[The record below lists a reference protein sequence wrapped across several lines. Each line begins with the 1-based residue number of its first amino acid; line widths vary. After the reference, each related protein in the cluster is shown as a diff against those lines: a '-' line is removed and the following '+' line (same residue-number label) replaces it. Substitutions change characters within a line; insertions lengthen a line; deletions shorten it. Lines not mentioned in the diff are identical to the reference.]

1 MHLSPADLPPAD
13 LPPTDSAMPPRLLLF
28 VGPGL
33 QPEAELATLLA
44 RSGWRCWW
52 LADAAAALQAAAH
65 ARFDALVLGAPAMG
79 GPPVRQ
85 IETLR
90 QTLACTVLVVAPRHD
105 EVDEIIALELGADA
119 YLAGPLAPRRLHA
132 HLTALMR
139 QRPVAQ
145 PDRAQ
150 LRLGEWTLDSA
161 AQRLAHDD
169 GRHVGLTAVQAG
181 LLLALAAEAG
191 RVVPRAALALAAGP
205 DKALHCRSVD
215 VYVARLRRRLRE
227 GRVDGLAI
235 DGVRGLGYTLSLA
248 PSPRQPA
255 SDLAWWPRSSALP
268 QALVQPGVE
277 TS

>member
-1 MHLSPADLPPAD
+1 MH
-13 LPPTDSAMPPRLLLF
+13 LPPTDLHPVDTAVPPRLLLF

-33 QPEAELATLLA
+33 QPEPELSALLA

-52 LADAAAALQAAAH
+52 LADATAALQAAAH
-65 ARFDALVLGAPAMG
+65 ARFDALVLAAAAMG

-90 QTLACTVLVVAPRHD
+90 QALACPVLVVAPTED

-119 YLAGPLAPRRLHA
+119 YLAGPLAPRRLRA
-132 HLTALMR
+132 HLMALLR
-139 QRPVAQ
+139 QRPVAE
-145 PDRAQ
+145 PDRAH
-150 LRLGEWTLDSA
+150 LRLGEWTLDIA

-169 GRHVGLTAVQAG
+169 GRHVVLTAVQVG
-181 LLLALAAEAG
+181 LLQALAAEAG
-191 RVVPRAALALAAGP
+191 RVVPRATLALAAGP
-205 DKALHCRSVD
+205 DKALHARSVD

-248 PSPRQPA
+248 PLPRPPA
-255 SDLAWWPRSSALP
+255 AELAWWSRSKAL
-268 QALVQPGVE
+268 QQPLAE